1 MKMQGHR
8 TSVAVVVGALLI
20 SLPFVVFARQAG
32 PSATT
37 PPAKTEYQLQME
49 REQQEH
55 PTLKIGAAL
64 PDFALKGVDGKIHT
78 PADYKDSPVLVVMF
92 ISNHCPASQN
102 YESRMKKIASDYASR
117 GVQVIAIAPNGPQAV
132 APRELNYS
140 DVDDS
145 FEAMVERA
153 KHRQF
158 PFPYLYDGDTQSVSH
173 QFGPKVTPHMFVFD
187 KDRKLRFE
195 GRIDDAMREVNA
207 KTHETRDA
215 LDALLAGKPVA
226 VETTPVFGCSTKWN
240 TAVAG
245 KQRELKEWQAKS
257 VAVESV
263 TLEGLQQLLKN
274 PTGKM
279 LMINFW
285 ATWCGPCQVE
295 YPELLTSYLWYRSRD
310 FDFISVSVDAPSDR
324 TTVMRFLNEHHSA
337 IRNLQVDTEDVYAVQ
352 KAVDPKW
359 QAGVPYTLVLAPDGT
374 VIFRREGEV
383 DILKLRRAILANL
396 PDIGMFAGNQAYWR
410 E

>member
-1 MKMQGHR
+1 MKTHFVLKVTG
-8 TSVAVVVGALLI
+8 SLGAALLAWVP
-20 SLPFVVFARQAG
+20 LAQ
-32 PSATT
+32 SAQ
-37 PPAKTEYQLQME
+37 PAAATAAPQKSEYQLQME

-55 PTLKIGAAL
+55 PVLKIGAAL
-64 PDFALKGVDGKIHT
+64 PDFALKGVDGKVHT
-78 PADYKDSPVLVVMF
+78 PADYKDSAVLVVMF

-102 YESRMKKIASDYASR
+102 YESRMKQITADYAGK

-153 KHRQF
+153 THRQF
-158 PFPYLYDGDTQSVSH
+158 PFPYLYDGETQAIAH
-173 QFGPKVTPHMFVFD
+173 QFGPKVTPHVFIFD

-240 TAVAG
+240 SAVAG
-245 KQRELKEWQAKS
+245 KQRELKEWAAKP
-257 VAVESV
+257 VAVETT
-263 TLEGLQQLLKN
+263 TLAGLQQLMKN

-310 FDFISVSVDAPSDR
+310 FEFVSVSVDAPSDR
-324 TTVMRFLNEHHSA
+324 AAVTRFLNEHHSA

-359 QAGVPYTLVLAPDGT
+359 QSGVPYTIVLAPDGT
-374 VIFRREGEV
+374 VIYRRDGEV

-396 PDIGMFAGNQAYWR
+396 PDVGMFAGNQAYWR
-410 E
+410 Q

>member
-1 MKMQGHR
+1 MKTHIVLKATGSLGLLLAWAPLALSAQP
-8 TSVAVVVGALLI
+8 AAAGAAPQK
-20 SLPFVVFARQAG
+20 S
-32 PSATT
+32 
-37 PPAKTEYQLQME
+37 EYQLQME

-55 PTLKIGAAL
+55 PVLRIGAAL

-102 YESRMKKIASDYASR
+102 YESRMKQITADYAGK

-132 APRELNYS
+132 SPRELNYS

-145 FEAMVERA
+145 FDAMVERA
-153 KHRQF
+153 THRQF
-158 PFPYLYDGDTQSVSH
+158 PFPYLYDGETQAVAH
-173 QFGPKVTPHMFVFD
+173 QFGPKVTPHIFIFD

-195 GRIDDAMREVNA
+195 GRIDDAMKEVNA

-215 LDALLAGKPVA
+215 LDALLAGKPVP

-240 TAVAG
+240 SSVAG
-245 KQRELKEWQAKS
+245 KQREMKEWQAKP
-257 VAVESV
+257 VTVEAT
-263 TLEGLQQLLKN
+263 TLAGLQQLMKN

-310 FDFISVSVDAPSDR
+310 FEFVSVSVDAPSDR
-324 TTVMRFLNEHHSA
+324 AAVTRFLNEHHSA

-359 QAGVPYTLVLAPDGT
+359 QSGVPYTIVLAPDGT
-374 VIFRREGEV
+374 VIYRREGEV

-396 PDIGMFAGNQAYWR
+396 PDVGMFAGNQAYWR
-410 E
+410 Q

>member
-1 MKMQGHR
+1 MR
-8 TSVAVVVGALLI
+8 TQTVLTVTGCLAALLAAAA
-20 SLPFVVFARQAG
+20 SLAAQPAN
-32 PSATT
+32 PT
-37 PPAKTEYQLQME
+37 PTAAPQKSEYQLQME

-55 PTLKIGAAL
+55 PVLKIGAAL
-64 PDFALKGVDGKIHT
+64 PDFALKGVDGRIHT
-78 PADYKDSPVLVVMF
+78 PADYKDSPVLMVMF

-102 YESRMKKIASDYASR
+102 YESRMKQITADYAGK

-145 FEAMVERA
+145 FDAMVERA
-153 KHRQF
+153 THRQF
-158 PFPYLYDGDTQSVSH
+158 PFPYLYDGETQAIAH
-173 QFGPKVTPHMFVFD
+173 QFGPKVTPHVFIFD

-245 KQRELKEWQAKS
+245 KQRELKEWQAKP
-257 VAVESV
+257 VAVEST
-263 TLEGLQQLLKN
+263 TLAGLQQLMKN

-310 FDFISVSVDAPSDR
+310 FEFVSVSVDAPSDR
-324 TTVMRFLNEHHSA
+324 AAVTRFLGEHHSA

-359 QAGVPYTLVLAPDGT
+359 QSGVPYTIVLAPDGT
-374 VIFRREGEV
+374 VVYRRDGEV

-396 PDIGMFAGNQAYWR
+396 PDVGMFAGNQAYWR
-410 E
+410 Q

>member
-1 MKMQGHR
+1 MKTHFVLKVTG
-8 TSVAVVVGALLI
+8 SLGAALLAWVP
-20 SLPFVVFARQAG
+20 LAQ
-32 PSATT
+32 SAQ
-37 PPAKTEYQLQME
+37 PATAAAAPQKSEYQLQME

-55 PTLKIGAAL
+55 PVLKIGASL
-64 PDFALKGVDGKIHT
+64 PDFALKGVDGKVHT
-78 PADYKDSPVLVVMF
+78 PADYKDSAVLVVMF

-102 YESRMKKIASDYASR
+102 YESRMKQITADYAGK

-153 KHRQF
+153 THRQF
-158 PFPYLYDGDTQSVSH
+158 PFPYLYDGETQAIAH
-173 QFGPKVTPHMFVFD
+173 QFGPKVTPHVFIFD

-240 TAVAG
+240 SAVAG
-245 KQRELKEWQAKS
+245 KQRELKEWAAKP
-257 VAVESV
+257 VAVETT
-263 TLEGLQQLLKN
+263 TLAGLQQLMKN

-310 FDFISVSVDAPSDR
+310 FEFVSVSVDAPSDR
-324 TTVMRFLNEHHSA
+324 AAVTRFLNEHHSA

-359 QAGVPYTLVLAPDGT
+359 QSGVPYTIVLAPDGT
-374 VIFRREGEV
+374 VIYRRDGEV

-396 PDIGMFAGNQAYWR
+396 PDVGMFAGNQAYWR
-410 E
+410 Q

>member
-1 MKMQGHR
+1 MKTDFVLKVTACLG
-8 TSVAVVVGALLI
+8 AALLAWVP
-20 SLPFVVFARQAG
+20 LAR
-32 PSATT
+32 SAQ
-37 PPAKTEYQLQME
+37 PATGAAAPQKSEYQLQME

-55 PTLKIGAAL
+55 PVLKIGAAL
-64 PDFALKGVDGKIHT
+64 PDFALKGVDGKVHT
-78 PADYKDSPVLVVMF
+78 PADYKASPVLVVMF

-102 YESRMKKIASDYASR
+102 YESRMKQITADYAGK

-153 KHRQF
+153 THRQF
-158 PFPYLYDGDTQSVSH
+158 PFPYLHDGETQAVAH
-173 QFGPKVTPHMFVFD
+173 QFGPKVTPHVFIFD

-240 TAVAG
+240 SSVAG
-245 KQRELKEWQAKS
+245 KQRELKEWQAKP
-257 VAVESV
+257 VQVETT
-263 TLEGLQQLLKN
+263 TLAGLQQLMKN

-310 FDFISVSVDAPSDR
+310 FEFVSVSVDAPSDR
-324 TTVMRFLNEHHSA
+324 AAVTRFLNEHHSA

-359 QAGVPYTLVLAPDGT
+359 QSGVPYTIVLAPDGT
-374 VIFRREGEV
+374 VVYRRDGEV

-396 PDIGMFAGNQAYWR
+396 PDVGMFAGNQAYWR
-410 E
+410 Q

>member
-1 MKMQGHR
+1 MHTQ
-8 TSVAVVVGALLI
+8 TVVKVTGRLGATLLVMM
-20 SLPFVVFARQAG
+20 SLPLAAQPG
-32 PSATT
+32 SPATT
-37 PPAKTEYQLQME
+37 AAPQKSEYQLQME

-55 PTLKIGAAL
+55 PVLKIGAAL
-64 PDFALKGVDGKIHT
+64 PEFALKGVDGKIHT

-102 YESRMKKIASDYASR
+102 YESRMKQITADYAGK

-145 FEAMVERA
+145 FDAMVERA
-153 KHRQF
+153 AHRQF
-158 PFPYLYDGDTQSVSH
+158 PFPYLYDGETQAIAH
-173 QFGPKVTPHMFVFD
+173 QFGPKVTPHVFIFD

-195 GRIDDAMREVNA
+195 GRIDDAMRAVNA

-240 TAVAG
+240 SAVAG
-245 KQRELKEWQAKS
+245 KQREVKEWMAKP
-257 VAVESV
+257 VAVEAT
-263 TLEGLQQLLKN
+263 TLAGLQQLMKN

-310 FDFISVSVDAPSDR
+310 FEFVSVSVDAPSDR
-324 TTVMRFLNEHHSA
+324 AAVTRFLDEHHSA

-359 QAGVPYTLVLAPDGT
+359 QSGVPYTIVLAPDGT
-374 VIFRREGEV
+374 VVYRRDGEV

-396 PDIGMFAGNQAYWR
+396 PDVGMFAGNQAYWR
-410 E
+410 Q